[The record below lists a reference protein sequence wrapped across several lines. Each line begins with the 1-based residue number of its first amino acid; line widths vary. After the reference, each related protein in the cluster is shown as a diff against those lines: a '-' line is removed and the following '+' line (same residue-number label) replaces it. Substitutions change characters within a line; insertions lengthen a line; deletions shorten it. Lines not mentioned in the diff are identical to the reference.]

1 VARESS
7 KSGLLIQDRL
17 DQGKALRQVARRA
30 AHAAWNPPRDR
41 RDPVD
46 ILLASDG
53 GRVESLVPIRHGRMA
68 ESAFAFYRGAAAIM
82 AADLATTPG
91 TGFRVQCCGDC
102 HLMNFGGFATPE
114 RRFVFDIN
122 DFDET
127 LPAPWEW
134 DVKRLAASFVVAG
147 RSLGLKRS
155 ACGEAARAAVCS
167 YRERIWAFA
176 RMPSVQVWY
185 ERIDA
190 NKIFDVEDKTSAA
203 RGASGRIRLRPGGL
217 HLTDRITT
225 VVKGARRFIDRPPL
239 LFHENDPD
247 GFTSRIEDYFDQY
260 RHSVQMDRRFLLSR
274 YRVIDSAVKIVG
286 VGSVGT
292 RCAITLLE
300 AAPGDL
306 LVLQFKEARASVL
319 EPFAGASVFQNH
331 AERVVQGQRLMQSAS
346 DMFLGWCHA
355 ERGGYDFYFRQLRD
369 MKTSVSLEGADA
381 TWLKDYGTIC
391 GWALARA
398 HARGGD
404 PAVISGYLDTSDNFD
419 LALVEFA
426 HAYADQTERDF
437 DGFRKAVKSG
447 RVPVAAVK

>member
-1 VARESS
+1 MARNPNEAPM
-7 KSGLLIQDRL
+7 LIQERL
-17 DQGKALRQVARRA
+17 GQGKALRQVAPRT
-30 AHAAWNPPRDR
+30 AHAKWNPPVSR
-41 RDPVD
+41 RDPVEM
-46 ILLASDG
+46 LLESDV
-53 GRVESLVPIRHGRMA
+53 GRLASLVPIRHGRMA
-68 ESAFAFYRGAAAIM
+68 ESPFAFYRGAAAIM
-82 AADLATTPG
+82 AADLAATPS
-91 TGFRVQCCGDC
+91 TRFHVQCCGDC

-134 DVKRLAASFVVAG
+134 DVKRLAASLVVAG

-155 ACGEAARAAVCS
+155 ACAEAARAAACS
-167 YRERIWAFA
+167 YRERIWSYA

-190 NKIFDVEDKTSAA
+190 NKIFDVADKTPAA

-217 HLTDRITT
+217 HLTERITT
-225 VVKGARRFIDRPPL
+225 MVDGVRRFVDHPPL
-239 LFHENDPD
+239 LFHEAEAD
-247 GFTSRIEDYFDQY
+247 GFTSRIEDYFAQY
-260 RHSVQMDRRFLLSR
+260 RHSVQMDRRFLLNR
-274 YRVIDSAVKIVG
+274 YRVIDSAVKVVG

-306 LVLQFKEARASVL
+306 LILQFKEARASVL
-319 EPFAGASVFQNH
+319 EPFAGVSVFENH

-346 DMFLGWCHA
+346 DMFLGWCHSD
-355 ERGGYDFYFRQLRD
+355 RGGYDFYFRQLRD

-381 TWLKDYGTIC
+381 TWLSDYATIC

-426 HAYADQTERDF
+426 QAYADQNERDYDRF
-437 DGFRKAVKSG
+437 KVAVKSG
-447 RVPVAAVK
+447 RVPVSGGR

>member
-1 VARESS
+1 MARKSTSS
-7 KSGLLIQDRL
+7 SVLIQDRL
-17 DQGKALRQVARRA
+17 DQGRALRKVA
-30 AHAAWNPPRDR
+30 PRTSQAKWTPQPNR
-41 RDPVD
+41 RDPVE
-46 ILLASDG
+46 ILLESDL
-53 GRVESLVPIRHGRMA
+53 GRVDSLVPIRHGRMA
-68 ESAFAFYRGAAAIM
+68 ESAFAFYRGSAAIM
-82 AADLATTPG
+82 AADLATTPS
-91 TGFRVQCCGDC
+91 TRYYVQCCGDC

-155 ACGEAARAAVCS
+155 ACGEAARSAVCS
-167 YRERIWAFA
+167 YRERLWGFA
-176 RMPSVQVWY
+176 QMPSVQVWY

-190 NKIFDVEDKTSAA
+190 NKIFDVAEKTPAV
-203 RGASGRIRLRPGGL
+203 RGASGRIPLRPGGL
-217 HLTDRITT
+217 HLTERITT
-225 VVKGARRFIDRPPL
+225 VVKGERRFVDHPPL
-239 LFHENDPD
+239 LFHETDPD
-247 GFTSRIEDYFDQY
+247 GFTSRIEDYFEQY
-260 RHSVQMDRRFLLSR
+260 RHSVQLDRRFLLSR
-274 YRVIDSAVKIVG
+274 YRVIDSAVKVVG

-319 EPFAGASVFQNH
+319 EPFAGASIFENH

-346 DMFLGWCHA
+346 DMFLGWCHSD
-355 ERGGYDFYFRQLRD
+355 RGGYDFYFRQLRD

-381 TWLKDYGTIC
+381 SWLGDYAAIC

-404 PAVISGYLDTSDNFD
+404 AAVISGYLDTADNFD

-426 HAYADQTERDF
+426 HAYADQTESDYER
-437 DGFRKAVKSG
+437 FRNAVKKG
-447 RVPVAAVK
+447 RVATAAIA